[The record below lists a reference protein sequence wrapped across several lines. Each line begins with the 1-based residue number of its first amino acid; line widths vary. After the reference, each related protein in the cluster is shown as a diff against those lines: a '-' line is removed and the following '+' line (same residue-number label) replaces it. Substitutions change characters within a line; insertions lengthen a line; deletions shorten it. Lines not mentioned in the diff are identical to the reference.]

1 MVAIKAIAAL
11 ELSVG
16 GLIFLILSIGTVYW
30 SETEEVGY

>member
-1 MVAIKAIAAL
+1 MVAIQAISAMG
-11 ELSVG
+11 LSVG

>member
-1 MVAIKAIAAL
+1 MVALHGIAAMG
-11 ELSVG
+11 LSVG